1 MTATNRTISGSEDR
15 TLDVAIASRP
25 DLIVAS
31 GSLKVDPNSITAG
44 QTVAISVGIQ
54 NRGTA
59 AAGAVLGLLTVSGPA
74 GDGRHRSWARP
85 RPGGGGPG
93 EPGAPP
99 GAAGGAG
106 AG

>member
-44 QTVAISVGIQ
+44 QTVAISVGVQ

-59 AAGAVLGLLTVSGPA
+59 AAGAFSILITVSGPA
-74 GDGRHRSWARP
+74 GTGLNRSWLVPGLAVGGRGEP
-85 RPGGGGPG
+85 SPSWGWTQGGGDG
-93 EPGAPP
+93 
-99 GAAGGAG
+99 
-106 AG
+106 